1 MDEGLKKDLKR
12 MAQDTELRLARSI
25 LRWKYKKEGRP
36 VPVESQLEIH
46 SRQVTDRAHD
56 VIARTSRNVWAE
68 VKKVY
73 SKDVPKGEGP
83 GE

>member
-1 MDEGLKKDLKR
+1 MDEGLKKNLKR

-25 LRWKYKKEGRP
+25 LRWKYKKEGRS

-46 SRQVTDRAHD
+46 SRQVADRAHD
-56 VIARTSRNVWAE
+56 VIARTSKNVWGE

-73 SKDVPKGEGP
+73 SKDVRKGEGP
-83 GE
+83 EE